1 MSDEKSKSMWM
12 TKLSNQTQELINN
25 SGIPA
30 DMGDRIKDF
39 MFKIAREQYKAGNIN
54 GIRWARTNPQPN
66 PQT

>member
-25 SGIPA
+25 LGIPA